1 VGQLEGWDTAWLG
14 SLPEAQGRLLRT
26 RLSKY
31 LKPYGPSDAI
41 SLYAAA
47 IIAGEGVVRVGDVV
61 SFRAE
66 EGTRPFVGVVEMLF
80 DSEGCPPGDEGWIPG
95 SKVEAVWNGAVYD
108 EDGELIVTPSWYEG
122 TVVRK
127 WQEGTYHVKFDDG
140 DEDKRCK
147 HENIRRLGRNSKN
160 LVARWLYRH
169 EETKL
174 LESAK
179 DRLLGCK
186 GEVMSKPLET
196 PEWALYSFAF
206 ASNHHSDVGWFEK
219 PFERRHRI

>member
-1 VGQLEGWDTAWLG
+1 
-14 SLPEAQGRLLRT
+14 
-26 RLSKY
+26 
-31 LKPYGPSDAI
+31 
-41 SLYAAA
+41 
-47 IIAGEGVVRVGDVV
+47 
-61 SFRAE
+61 
-66 EGTRPFVGVVEMLF
+66 VEMLF

-206 ASNHHSDVGWFEK
+206 ASNHYPDVGWFEK
-219 PFERRHRI
+219 PFKTRPRI